1 MNPVFLKKLDLSRDK
16 VGCIFIPNTYEFY
29 WNTSAR
35 DFVERMLI
43 EYKVLVTE
51 IKKNKAD
58 RFGLNCSEI
67 SVSFNR

>member
-1 MNPVFLKKLDLSRDK
+1 MNPVFLKKLDLTRDK

-43 EYKVLVTE
+43 EYKKFWSQKSR
-51 IKKNKAD
+51 KK
-58 RFGLNCSEI
+58 
-67 SVSFNR
+67 